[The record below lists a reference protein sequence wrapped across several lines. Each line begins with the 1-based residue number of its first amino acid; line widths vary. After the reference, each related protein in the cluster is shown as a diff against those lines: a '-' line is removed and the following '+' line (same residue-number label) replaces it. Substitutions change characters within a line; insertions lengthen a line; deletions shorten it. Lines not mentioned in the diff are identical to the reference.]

1 MPASSISRW
10 ELKEYQVAIRVG
22 EKSIYP
28 GDFVFGDLDGVVVIP
43 QRLIENVLVEAEKTA
58 SKERKMRQAL
68 RRGLSLGEV
77 HKKYGSF

>member
-1 MPASSISRW
+1 MPASSIRRW

-22 EKSIYP
+22 ETSVYP

-43 QRLIENVLVEAEKTA
+43 QRLIESVLVEAEKTVN
-58 SKERKMRQAL
+58 KERKMRQAL